1 MCQPESNGSYR
12 LKEQEQLRTKE
23 VISFEEIKAG
33 DLLSVSYEV
42 EKQTHK
48 LAQWSRSIVSYVAVS
63 ALDKV
68 WLNEDGHTIVHRSWD
83 KLRIV
88 RLDPESVRV

>member
-1 MCQPESNGSYR
+1 MLQPEPNGNYR
-12 LKEQEQLRTKE
+12 LKEQEQLSKE
-23 VISFEEIKAG
+23 VIGFEDIKAG
-33 DLLSVSYEV
+33 DLLSVSYEAD
-42 EKQTHK
+42 KQTHK

-88 RLDPESVRV
+88 RLDSESNLP